1 MKLVIE
7 LTKRRRTG
15 RWIWAQD
22 EGWSGGGKTTCT
34 ACGNSFADGSFFEVE
49 DFNYCPTCGAYMQ
62 EKRGNRQ

>member
-7 LTKRRRTG
+7 LTKRHRTG
-15 RWIWAQD
+15 RWIWAKD
-22 EGWSGGGKTTCT
+22 EGWDGGGKTTCT

-62 EKRGNRQ
+62 DRRNRE